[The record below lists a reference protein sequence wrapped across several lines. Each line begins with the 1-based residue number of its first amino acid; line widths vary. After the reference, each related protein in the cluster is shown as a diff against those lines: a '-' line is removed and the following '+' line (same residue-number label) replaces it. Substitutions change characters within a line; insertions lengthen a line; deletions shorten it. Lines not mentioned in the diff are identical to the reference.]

1 MGAQSNALDHAYNY
15 STNTRLNVT
24 ASKSRLED
32 LDYPQAISEKKKKE
46 TLQEYAL
53 FMQKRKIEQQHQ
65 TMFRMFA

>member
-1 MGAQSNALDHAYNY
+1 MGAQSNALHYAYTY

-32 LDYPQAISEKKKKE
+32 LDFPKAISEKKKKE

-53 FMQKRKIEQQHQ
+53 FMQKKKQEQEAN